1 MSDKKFLFSL
11 RIKEN
16 SEEQPSDNILRRSGL
31 SFPWTVSILLYKK
44 KRQKEVKSLLSD
56 YFTNY

>member
-11 RIKEN
+11 RVKEN

-31 SFPWTVSILLYKK
+31 SFPWTVSVLLYKQEEK
-44 KRQKEVKSLLSD
+44 TERSEKLIK
-56 YFTNY
+56 

>member
-31 SFPWTVSILLYKK
+31 SFPWTVSVLLYKQEEK
-44 KRQKEVKSLLSD
+44 TEVKNLLSD